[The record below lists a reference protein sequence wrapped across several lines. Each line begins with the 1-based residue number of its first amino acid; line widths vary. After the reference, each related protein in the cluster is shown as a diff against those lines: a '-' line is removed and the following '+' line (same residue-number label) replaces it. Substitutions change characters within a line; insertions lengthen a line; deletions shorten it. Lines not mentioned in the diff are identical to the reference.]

1 MKISFRIKDWKWTK
15 KFRWGYW
22 GKKLCEVYP
31 HASWFQAK
39 RFTFNRFMEKVLA
52 VSGAIALFVGMLYGS
67 FKTGQATTQSSVT
80 HANEVID
87 NSDKL
92 FTSKIDSLK
101 NAVVDELMACEGAT
115 YNEDSGLVTF
125 DPTDAQFANMVNSQT
140 KKTIVDKGEM
150 SYGILQF
157 KKSTVI
163 YYNKLMTGK
172 TLTGKEALLIALD
185 KDESS
190 KLAKFVMFETKGKAS
205 GDWKNCAKALDLDK
219 KIDLIKKLE
228 K

>member
-1 MKISFRIKDWKWTK
+1 MKISFRAKDL
-15 KFRWGYW
+15 
-22 GKKLCEVYP
+22 KKLKLSYMGKELRDIYP
-31 HASWFQAK
+31 HASWFQVM
-39 RFTFNRFMEKVLA
+39 RFKFNKFMEKVIA
-52 VSGAIALFVGMLYGS
+52 VSACIALFVGMLYGA
-67 FKTGQATTQSSVT
+67 FKTGQATVQSSVT

-92 FTSKIDSLK
+92 FSQKIDALK
-101 NAVVDELMACEGAT
+101 NSIVDELMACEGAT

-125 DPTDAQFANMVNSQT
+125 DPTDAQFAKMLNSGE

-163 YYNKLMTGK
+163 YYVKMQTGK
-172 TLTGKEALLIALD
+172 TITGKEALLIALD

-190 KLAKFVMFETKGKAS
+190 KLAKFVMFETKSKAS
-205 GDWKNCAKALDLDK
+205 GDWKNCARAKGLDG
-219 KIDLIKKLE
+219 KIDLIKQLE